1 MSKSRVTILTGIYP
15 PDSGGPATFAVSF
28 SQFVRKQGFTSKVIS
43 LTDGPGKETRDAG
56 ETVKL
61 ISRDLGLFKRTFLVS
76 FQILLEF
83 LQKSHVIANGFF
95 VETYLASFLLRGKYT
110 AKVPGD
116 IVWERAINSG
126 KTNSDV
132 KSFQGQKLD
141 KKYKLFRF
149 LFSRSLLRAENVVVP
164 SPLLYELCLNWGVP
178 PSKLHLVYNSVD
190 TDYFKPKKNSSLK
203 FDCIAVNRLVELKN
217 VDQIIIACNNL
228 NLSLL
233 IVGDGPEMERLTS
246 LSKQLNA
253 KTFFAGNASQSEI
266 LNYLQSSSIYILNST
281 VDATAY
287 SLLEARSCG
296 LISVANI
303 KTGASEVITDL
314 KDGYLTKSTTHQEV
328 EAALKWVISQGPKEI
343 SEMREASRISTL
355 RLFNRDLNFMKIL
368 ELTINK

>member
-1 MSKSRVTILTGIYP
+1 MHKSRIAILTGIYP

-43 LTDGPGKETRDAG
+43 LTDGPSKETQGAD
-56 ETVKL
+56 ETIKL
-61 ISRDLGLFKRTFLVS
+61 ISRDLGLLKRSLVVS
-76 FQILLEF
+76 LQILFEF

-95 VETYLASFLLRGKYT
+95 VETYLASILLRGKYT

-132 KSFQGQKLD
+132 KSFQSHKLNT
-141 KKYKLFRF
+141 KYKLFRF
-149 LFSRSLLRAENVVVP
+149 LFSRSLLRAKNVVVP
-164 SPLLYELCLNWGVP
+164 SPLLFELCLNWGVS
-178 PSKLHLVYNSVD
+178 PSRLHLVYNSVD
-190 TDYFKPKKNSSLK
+190 TDYFKPGINSILK

-233 IVGDGPEMERLTS
+233 IVGDGPEMGNLTS
-246 LSKQLNA
+246 LSRELNA
-253 KTFFAGNASQSEI
+253 KTFFAGNASQAEI
-266 LNYLQSSSIYILNST
+266 RNYLQSSSIYILNST

-296 LISVANI
+296 LITIANI
-303 KTGASEVITDL
+303 ETGASEVITDL

-328 EAALKWVISQGPKEI
+328 EAALKWVISRAPREI
-343 SEMREASRISTL
+343 SEIREASRVSTL
-355 RLFNRDLNFMKIL
+355 RLFNRDLNFTKIL
-368 ELTINK
+368 ELTITK